1 MLNLLL
7 QPYPIAE
14 SNLTKS
20 LFQSLLT
27 GIFVTFVLIIF
38 QPFGAY
44 NWQHT
49 NKMLLLTGYGFV
61 ASITTFLNFY
71 VFVKLFPALFA
82 EKNWTVGKEIV
93 WNLIPI
99 LLGGFLSTVY
109 GYVTGAMPFS
119 ITQISYMMVVV
130 FLVGFFPAVI
140 LVLLKYIYLIRK
152 YRPQPYEKTMDS
164 FTSGSIE
171 SEDVML
177 QPQKTLI
184 IELFSDNEKDKLTVE
199 ADTLLFIESS
209 DNYCTV
215 NFLKDG
221 KVCKTL
227 LRSSLSRLQSQLD
240 AAGIVRCH
248 RSYIVNFSQVKS
260 VSGNAQGYKLH
271 FHKTESV
278 VPVARSYS
286 SVLKQHLLLC

>member
-7 QPYPIAE
+7 QPFPINE
-14 SNLTKS
+14 PGFSKS
-20 LFQSLLT
+20 LFQSLLI
-27 GIFVTFVLIIF
+27 GIFVTFVLIVF

-44 NWQHT
+44 NWQHA
-49 NKMLLLTGYGFV
+49 NKMLLLAGYGFV
-61 ASITTFLNFY
+61 ASITTFLNFCI
-71 VFVKLFPALFA
+71 FVKLFPALFV
-82 EKNWTVGKEIV
+82 EKNWNVGKEIV

-109 GYVTGAMPFS
+109 GYVTGAMPFT

-130 FLVGFFPAVI
+130 FLVGFFPAII

-152 YRPQPYEKTMDS
+152 YRPQHFEKTKDS
-164 FTSGSIE
+164 FTSGTIE
-171 SEDVML
+171 SENVML
-177 QPQKTLI
+177 QPRNKPI
-184 IELFSDNEKDKLTVE
+184 VELYSDNEKDKLTIE

-215 NFLKDG
+215 NFLEDG

-240 AAGIVRCH
+240 STSIVRCH
-248 RSYIVNFSQVKS
+248 RSYIVNFNQVKS

-271 FHKTESV
+271 FHRAESV